1 MSLRVHEG
9 RILLEGHCAA
19 GDAELLLTTL
29 QDLPGATVDIGGVQ
43 KLHMAVLQV
52 LLALE
57 PTVTGQ
63 PQSGAMSR
71 DIFRRLI
78 SDSDSRRESS

>member
-19 GDAELLLTTL
+19 ADAELLLTTL
-29 QDLPGATVDIGGVQ
+29 QDVPGANVDMGGVQ

-52 LLALE
+52 LLALK
-57 PTVTGQ
+57 PSVTGQ
-63 PQSGAMSR
+63 SQSGTMSR